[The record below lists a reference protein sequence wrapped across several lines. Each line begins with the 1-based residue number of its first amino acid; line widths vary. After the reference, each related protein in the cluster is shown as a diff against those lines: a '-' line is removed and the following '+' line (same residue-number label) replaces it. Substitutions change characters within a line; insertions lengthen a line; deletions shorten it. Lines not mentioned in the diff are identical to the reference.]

1 MSQIFLLHILSLLP
15 SLLSATSYQLRPHG
29 HVTVNISVP
38 KKPTKHSS
46 TFTSLSITASTTAAS
61 NLNDD
66 GSSIL
71 LSAFHAGFLNYW
83 SLDAN
88 EEFQGASKELC
99 ESPKNLGGK
108 EELASYVSVSAFS
121 TSSTEQAVKFNASW
135 EEAELQLGRVKN
147 ISLRTGSSKVL
158 YHPPS
163 GDYNKGESYLLSL
176 SSPTDDCFLVAIS
189 SPTCPWPDTVT
200 SAPQAPIFGRVL
212 SKGFFPI
219 RASSFNNSFVVA
231 IVSLKESQSCH
242 SKGWAG
248 AGHWSEKKV
257 SVLLEK
263 VATNYWGPV
272 TASVAGIFASAAVT
286 IFLWAIFF
294 KLQLKNNE
302 DRHKHRLTYVKRRPG
317 ESQHARMETTGD
329 TELQE
334 NGKSPK
340 EEACSEEPDLCTVD
354 ATALNPGNILRKQ
367 VAETL
372 VKNTGEKNKL
382 LVHRIL
388 KDNIRVRDFT
398 LAMRSGDSWH
408 RRQRSKVY
416 LYLVPLLAIFYL
428 IPSAQMVFML
438 EQVARETNQ
447 KCYRNFGCSRPWGIF
462 EDVNHIISN
471 LGYIVY
477 GAAFILMVY
486 LKSWMLPEKN
496 SVALDH
502 RGDWGLAQQ
511 HSIFYTMGFSMIMQ
525 GIFSCVFHV
534 CPSNISLQFDTTM
547 MYVMLIL
554 VFVKLYQFRHP
565 DISAKSFPV
574 MYTLAGA
581 LVLEACSLYILPVGG
596 KVVCYVTFC
605 LFYLSVLLKTAF
617 DVYYYGTTKGSL
629 RTAVRTRA
637 TILAASARNGVHCL
651 YPKRFAFAVVLV
663 LINLV
668 LMCFFLMR
676 TLKAGP
682 QGLSSPILVICAA
695 NVTAFLLHYIGYKF
709 LEVVHSREREAEYW
723 KMRLCLVFCR
733 CFCVLFALGLAAVAM
748 MYYLNRHQS
757 RNLTS
762 AESRNMNEVCSVMDF
777 FDNHDMWHFFSSTA
791 LFLTFIFLLTIDDDT
806 LSLDRGN
813 IRVF

>member
-1 MSQIFLLHILSLLP
+1 
-15 SLLSATSYQLRPHG
+15 
-29 HVTVNISVP
+29 V
-38 KKPTKHSS
+38 
-46 TFTSLSITASTTAAS
+46 
-61 NLNDD
+61 
-66 GSSIL
+66 
-71 LSAFHAGFLNYW
+71 
-83 SLDAN
+83 
-88 EEFQGASKELC
+88 E
-99 ESPKNLGGK
+99 
-108 EELASYVSVSAFS
+108 
-121 TSSTEQAVKFNASW
+121 
-135 EEAELQLGRVKN
+135 
-147 ISLRTGSSKVL
+147 
-158 YHPPS
+158 
-163 GDYNKGESYLLSL
+163 
-176 SSPTDDCFLVAIS
+176 
-189 SPTCPWPDTVT
+189 
-200 SAPQAPIFGRVL
+200 
-212 SKGFFPI
+212 
-219 RASSFNNSFVVA
+219 
-231 IVSLKESQSCH
+231 
-242 SKGWAG
+242 
-248 AGHWSEKKV
+248 
-257 SVLLEK
+257 
-263 VATNYWGPV
+263 TNYWGPV
-272 TASVAGIFASAAVT
+272 TASVAGILTSAAVT
-286 IFLWAIFF
+286 IVLWAIFF

-302 DRHKHRLTYVKRRPG
+302 DRHKH
-317 ESQHARMETTGD
+317 RMETTGD

-651 YPKRFAFAVVLV
+651 YPKRFAFAVILV

-668 LMCFFLMR
+668 LMCFFLTR

-723 KMRLCLVFCR
+723 KMRLGLVFCR

-806 LSLDRGN
+806 LSLERGQ